1 MCGRFNLFSLPES
14 VKKHFN
20 LSLPPEIRVD
30 FNIHPG
36 GDILAIMPEAKAE
49 HAKRRWKLSSFT
61 RKERQSLQILNRY
74 FIVFN
79 ADWFFL
85 IEKTVLITAKYSKLF
100 CIKPSKNQLKI
111 SFTCT
116 FKKFLRCEINRSNN
130 VLTMYIY
137 CLKLLNGY
145 PLWKKWHHLCLEW
158 S

>member
-1 MCGRFNLFSLPES
+1 
-14 VKKHFN
+14 
-20 LSLPPEIRVD
+20 
-30 FNIHPG
+30 
-36 GDILAIMPEAKAE
+36 
-49 HAKRRWKLSSFT
+49 
-61 RKERQSLQILNRY
+61 
-74 FIVFN
+74 
-79 ADWFFL
+79 
-85 IEKTVLITAKYSKLF
+85 
-100 CIKPSKNQLKI
+100 LKI